1 MTEHTERV
9 DLDAARKLAA
19 EAQAR
24 ADAASRGPWVVH
36 DTIFGGLPVGTFLA
50 GYDQDTDKD
59 YTVNIAAHGAYSR
72 STAQTDA
79 AFIAAARQ
87 DVPALAVLVERMA
100 GELRQARA
108 TNADLVEKGIAQA
121 EAVVS
126 LATRQSI
133 AELKFVIDEQAER
146 LTAAEARE
154 RELREAIAGVP
165 EWIDDE
171 TSNGYCWFCRSQ
183 IEDGHDSTC
192 IRLTLAGRTKD
203 GE

>member
-1 MTEHTERV
+1 MTENTPI

-24 ADAASRGPWVVH
+24 ADAASRGPWVWKYVYVAGDVGRDASDKIRYKVCPVMEDDH
-36 DTIFGGLPVGTFLA
+36 HTI
-50 GYDQDTDKD
+50 K
-59 YTVNIAAHGAYSR
+59 R
-72 STAQTDA
+72 KEDA

-87 DVPALAVLVERMA
+87 DVPALSALVERMA
-100 GELRQARA
+100 GALTEARA
-108 TNADLVEKGIAQA
+108 TNADLVERGIAQA

-192 IRLTLAGRTKD
+192 IRRALAGQPAKD